1 MDIPVL
7 ILAFNRPDVLQ
18 TLINRLREVKPS
30 RIYLVVDGPRASHP
44 DDAEKVS
51 NVRNCISEID
61 WVCEKNF
68 IFREENMGCRH
79 GITNAID
86 WFFTR
91 ESRGIILEDDCIPA
105 IGFFDYC
112 RCLLDYYND
121 DKRVFSIA
129 GYNPVNSIDFDSF
142 PYDYWFYP
150 TAIGWGWATWA
161 DRWKY
166 YNDSPDLFKEVTN
179 NHSLLQQTDNSWFGT
194 KYQYLIEKVL
204 DNKITAW
211 DYVWSYTHLLQ
222 SGHTI
227 IPKHNYI
234 DNIGYNHPDAS
245 HKFSSQFKA
254 SEVANFDRTAP
265 IKHPGYMIRNSAFEE
280 VLRLEFYPPPLSTI
294 DRIKRKISSVFNKL
308 TN

>member
-51 NVRNCISEID
+51 NVRNCTSEID

-86 WFFTR
+86 WFFSQ

-150 TAIGWGWATWA
+150 TAICWGWASWA
-161 DRWKY
+161 DRWQY
-166 YNDSPDLFKEVTN
+166 FNDTTELFEEVLRN
-179 NHSLLQQTDNSWFGT
+179 GSLEQQTDNSWFGT
-194 KYQYLIEKVL
+194 KYRTLMQKVL
-204 DNKITAW
+204 AGEINTW
-211 DYVWSYTHLLQ
+211 DYIWSYTHLLQ
-222 SGHTI
+222 NGMSV
-227 IPKHNYI
+227 IPKNNYVR
-234 DNIGYNHPDAS
+234 NIGYNHPDAS
-245 HKFSSQFKA
+245 HLNKAGAEKFTLLFGDYLID
-254 SEVANFDRTAP
+254 NN
-265 IKHPGYMIRNSAFEE
+265 I
-280 VLRLEFYPPPLSTI
+280 LE
-294 DRIKRKISSVFNKL
+294 RKRKNHVN
-308 TN
+308 